1 MEQPETF
8 FGFSYRNQGVQRRRD
23 CKSYYHTTWY
33 CPDSLMFHPC
43 EAENSAMRFGPYI
56 ALFGF
61 EKSDIGTV

>member
-1 MEQPETF
+1 
-8 FGFSYRNQGVQRRRD
+8 
-23 CKSYYHTTWY
+23 
-33 CPDSLMFHPC
+33 MFHPC